1 MRYEEGKEEDPG
13 CGFKQMTDL
22 LHCKCF
28 QEVCYFKIPGAADED
43 HHKSTCSS
51 RKITASNQVFM
62 D

>member
-1 MRYEEGKEEDPG
+1 MKRERERIQDAASNR
-13 CGFKQMTDL
+13 MMDL

-28 QEVCYFKIPGAADED
+28 QEVCYFKTPGAADED

-51 RKITASNQVFM
+51 RTITRSNQVFM